1 MYRREE
7 LNVFAGKP
15 IIGIA
20 GGVGSGK
27 SFVARMLGEM
37 GGVVISSDELAHKA
51 YELAEVKATLRQW
64 WGDEVF
70 DADGQVN
77 RRAVGAKVFSDESSR
92 RRLEELIHPIV
103 ARQRAQIME
112 AQKNNPSALAFI
124 WDVPLLFETDL
135 NRQCDAVLFVEA
147 PQAVRDRRVAQSRG
161 WGAAQRQIRENLQ
174 MPLDKKKELSDY
186 TLDSTA
192 DAADFRDQVQ
202 SVFTR
207 IVARF
212 ESPPHRG

>member
-1 MYRREE
+1 MPI
-7 LNVFAGKP
+7 VFGGKP

-27 SFVARMLGEM
+27 SFVAQLLGEM
-37 GGVVISSDELAHKA
+37 GCAVISSDELVHKA
-51 YELAEVKATLRQW
+51 YELPEVKAALRQW
-64 WGDEVF
+64 WGEEVF
-70 DADGQVN
+70 DAAGRVD
-77 RRAVGAKVFSDESSR
+77 RRAVGSRVFGDDAAR
-92 RRLEELIHPIV
+92 RRLEGLIHPIV
-103 ARQRAQIME
+103 ARRRAEIMA
-112 AQKNNPSALAFI
+112 AQKNNPSVLAFV
-124 WDVPLLFETDL
+124 WDVPLLFETGL

-147 PQAVRDRRVAQSRG
+147 PDAVRDRRLAQSRG

-186 TLDSTA
+186 IVDSTA
-192 DAADFRDQVQ
+192 DAADFRDQVR
-202 SVFTR
+202 SVFSR